1 MLLERTRGN
10 IQNFKRT
17 NYYIMTVTIENPFYN
32 EIDIAFKKINIT
44 SHHINESILS
54 SNEILLIPSSDET

>member
-1 MLLERTRGN
+1 
-10 IQNFKRT
+10 
-17 NYYIMTVTIENPFYN
+17 MTVTIENPFYN

-44 SHHINESILS
+44 SHHINESIPS

>member
-32 EIDIAFKKINIT
+32 EIDVAFKKLNIT
-44 SHHINESILS
+44 SHDINES
-54 SNEILLIPSSDET
+54 IPSSDEM